1 MVETLG
7 FIVTAEMPLL
17 TLPFITY
24 ITLDKGFKSLCVS
37 QYFHQQNGNNKST
50 CFIRFSQSLIR
61 SSVLS
66 A

>member
-1 MVETLG
+1 MIETLG
-7 FIVTAEMPLL
+7 FIVAAEMPLPA
-17 TLPFITY
+17 LPFITY
-24 ITLDKGFKSLCVS
+24 LILDKGFKSLCVS

-50 CFIRFSQSLIR
+50 CFIRLSQSLIR